1 MATNFVHRVIL
12 KLGTLCTI
20 ITAFEKAHSLT
31 AINTLSKKKALH
43 TLKMAEK

>member
-20 ITAFEKAHSLT
+20 ITAFEKVPSLT
-31 AINTLSKKKALH
+31 AINTLSKKEALH
-43 TLKMAEK
+43 ALKMVEK